1 MSHSIKNCG
10 ILIVAAGQSKRLG
23 SPKQLLMYEGK
34 TLINRLID
42 IVKETVDFPMLLV
55 LGAHAEKIKAQLTKP
70 SIAIL
75 LNESWAEGMGNSI
88 SSGLQALLQK
98 NPAIDGVMI
107 LVCDQPFLKRHQ
119 ILSLLALQEKSG
131 MPMAACYYAGVM
143 GTPALFHT
151 CTFPELLA
159 LKGDRGAKN
168 IINHNIQEVAKLQ
181 FEQGLVDIDTEEDY
195 KKLIKE
201 KE

>member
-1 MSHSIKNCG
+1 
-10 ILIVAAGQSKRLG
+10 
-23 SPKQLLMYEGK
+23 
-34 TLINRLID
+34 
-42 IVKETVDFPMLLV
+42 
-55 LGAHAEKIKAQLTKP
+55 
-70 SIAIL
+70 
-75 LNESWAEGMGNSI
+75 
-88 SSGLQALLQK
+88 
-98 NPAIDGVMI
+98 
-107 LVCDQPFLKRHQ
+107 
-119 ILSLLALQEKSG
+119 
-131 MPMAACYYAGVM
+131 MAACYYAGVM

-151 CTFPELLA
+151 STFPELLA